1 MSSGEWESLIFCM
14 RNTINILL
22 SLVWPEI
29 RCDNNMLQL
38 STNHLQLCAGWGEC
52 GVVVVMFYLNI
63 YDTTMLIRAAITFYS
78 GHKTFE
84 INNKAG
90 TGVARVEAAR
100 IWGEGAGGYWKVLWT
115 SYSLY
120 STTFTLYSITLQI
133 FFLFYFCSLPT
144 KLSNG
149 VSMELGF
156 L

>member
-1 MSSGEWESLIFCM
+1 
-14 RNTINILL
+14 
-22 SLVWPEI
+22 
-29 RCDNNMLQL
+29 
-38 STNHLQLCAGWGEC
+38 
-52 GVVVVMFYLNI
+52 MFYLNI